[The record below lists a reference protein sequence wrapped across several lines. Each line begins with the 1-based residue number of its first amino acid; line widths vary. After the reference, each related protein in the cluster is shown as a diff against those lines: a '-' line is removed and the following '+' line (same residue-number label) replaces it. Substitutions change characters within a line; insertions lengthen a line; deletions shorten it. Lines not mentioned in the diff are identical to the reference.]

1 MRAAATPA
9 AGALSPT
16 ARLAA
21 LPRRHVFAGARIP
34 QSTHAHTGRRPAAR
48 RCARTAPPSAQLA
61 APEVAA
67 AEEASRGRV
76 DWFGTWW
83 PVAFVRDIPDKEPY
97 SFKLLDQ
104 PIVIWRDQQ
113 GTYRCFYDAC
123 PHRLV
128 PLSDGRITPDGKLE
142 CPYHGW
148 QFKGCGTCTSMPQG
162 GDPSA
167 PRSSATAFQCA
178 VKQDMVWV
186 KLQPAPADGSEPD
199 TSGIRII
206 PELEEEGWFAFGDMW
221 RDIPYDWATLIENVI
236 DAGHVPFT
244 HHGSVSKRQTSG
256 DYDLRVTERGDW
268 GFRGV
273 WEQGPRRG
281 KLGAQHTLWDAPVLM
296 RHTIDSMDKSGFA
309 NITAVYGVPMSAGR
323 CRALVR
329 QPFKFKNKLIPLLF
343 KVLPEWRS
351 HLGNNSVLDEDVIF
365 LHMQASGYQEREAA
379 LRGMGDK
386 PAGQVYYMPAA
397 SDAYVAG
404 FRAWLNKT
412 AGGGP
417 WGPMDDRYLLR
428 AGRRLPEKQL
438 LDHYHSHTERCSIC
452 RPALR
457 NLRVARAAA
466 AAVGIA
472 AAAVAAVSLF
482 VQYVAPAAAAA
493 PAAAGQAAARQ
504 VTAAAAAAS
513 PAGCP
518 PLVAL
523 AAACAAVAAVA
534 GLVWRWCHRT
544 IPQFYTGERPFARN
558 RVPGEFAPQI

>member
-1 MRAAATPA
+1 
-9 AGALSPT
+9 
-16 ARLAA
+16 
-21 LPRRHVFAGARIP
+21 
-34 QSTHAHTGRRPAAR
+34 
-48 RCARTAPPSAQLA
+48 
-61 APEVAA
+61 VAA
-67 AEEASRGRV
+67 AEEDTRGRI
-76 DWFGTWW
+76 DWFAQWW
-83 PVAFVRDIPDKEPY
+83 PIAFVRDIPDKEPY
-97 SFKLLDQ
+97 SFRLLDQ
-104 PIVIWRDQQ
+104 PIVIWKDQQ
-113 GTYRCFYDAC
+113 GVYRCFYDAC

-128 PLSDGRITPDGKLE
+128 PLSDGRITPEGQLE

-199 TSGIRII
+199 TSGIRVI

-256 DYDLRVTERGDW
+256 DYNLRVTERGEW

-365 LHMQASGYQEREAA
+365 LHMQERESA
-379 LRGMGDK
+379 LRGMGEK
-386 PAGQVYYMPAA
+386 PAGQVYFMPAA

-404 FRAWLNKT
+404 FRCGPRQHQRMYGWAAWW
-412 AGGGP
+412 AEA
-417 WGPMDDRYLLR
+417 LLCYALHR
-428 AGRRLPEKQL
+428 SLAHSLPACP
-438 LDHYHSHTERCSIC
+438 TPIMRG
-452 RPALR
+452 
-457 NLRVARAAA
+457 V
-466 AAVGIA
+466 
-472 AAAVAAVSLF
+472 
-482 VQYVAPAAAAA
+482 
-493 PAAAGQAAARQ
+493 AGQCGWQ
-504 VTAAAAAAS
+504 N
-513 PAGCP
+513 
-518 PLVAL
+518 LF
-523 AAACAAVAAVA
+523 
-534 GLVWRWCHRT
+534 
-544 IPQFYTGERPFARN
+544 IP
-558 RVPGEFAPQI
+558 